1 MTEQEKKDKEIKIG
15 ENKLYLSE
23 ENILYDTIVGD
34 MTDEVAIAT
43 RDATYKLM
51 DDVEGKLNV
60 LIDINQTGKPSK
72 KARNIF
78 KEFLGHEK
86 WGKVA
91 IFGMH
96 PVARM
101 VATFGIGVSNKKDVR
116 FFKTKEE
123 ALVWLKVDEL

>member
-1 MTEQEKKDKEIKIG
+1 MTEQVKKDNEIKIG
-15 ENKLYLSE
+15 ENKLYLGE
-23 ENILYDTIVGD
+23 KNILYETIIGD
-34 MTDEVAIAT
+34 ITDEVAIAT

-51 DDVEGKLNV
+51 DDVDGKLNV
-60 LIDINQTGKPSK
+60 LIDINKTGKPSK

-78 KEFLGHEK
+78 KEFLDHER

-101 VATFGIGVSNKKDVR
+101 VATFGIGVSHKQDVR

-123 ALVWLKVDEL
+123 ALVWLKGDGS